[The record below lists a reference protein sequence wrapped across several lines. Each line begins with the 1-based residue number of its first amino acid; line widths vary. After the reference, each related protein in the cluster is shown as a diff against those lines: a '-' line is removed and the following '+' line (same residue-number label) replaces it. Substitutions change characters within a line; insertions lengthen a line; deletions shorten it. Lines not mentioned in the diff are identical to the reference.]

1 MKKYLFLAALAVFC
15 CGFIQ
20 TENEYE
26 KDLKL
31 TINTHKFGVNN
42 DDVINATL
50 HNVSKQDH
58 KIAYTD
64 LTGGVGG
71 SELYIHFHAF
81 MRSKAGNWEQ
91 LTNKIDKTFE
101 FLYLRNKIP
110 VRIKAGKSLDF
121 MTIVFYPKKW
131 FGVGERKGEL
141 KIMASYEY
149 KK

>member
-1 MKKYLFLAALAVFC
+1 MSVRINLVYLSIMKKYLFLAALAVFC

-58 KIAYTD
+58 KIAYTER
-64 LTGGVGG
+64 TGGSDGSILYSLPCLYAIEGG
-71 SELYIHFHAF
+71 
-81 MRSKAGNWEQ
+81 
-91 LTNKIDKTFE
+91 
-101 FLYLRNKIP
+101 
-110 VRIKAGKSLDF
+110 
-121 MTIVFYPKKW
+121 
-131 FGVGERKGEL
+131 
-141 KIMASYEY
+141 
-149 KK
+149 

>member
-1 MKKYLFLAALAVFC
+1 MAL
-15 CGFIQ
+15 
-20 TENEYE
+20 TEA
-26 KDLKL
+26 
-31 TINTHKFGVNN
+31 F
-42 DDVINATL
+42 
-50 HNVSKQDH
+50 
-58 KIAYTD
+58 
-64 LTGGVGG
+64 
-71 SELYIHFHAF
+71 YIHFHAF

-149 KK
+149 KKMTAGETRDTALLKIPSYTLFSDTLTFTIK